1 MTHRNDPFAQAEQ
14 NAHRWLAVVADR
26 LDTEDRQ
33 YAHRALR
40 AWLHLVRD
48 RLTVTAVAHLGAQLP
63 ELLRG
68 VLFEGWVPSRAPEQY
83 GEPEFLDRFA
93 DAAGIDVARAAEVAA
108 GVTGALRDLFSAGQ
122 LDHALAQFPRAL
134 RDLLSVPVAIVV
146 EPLHPDGPDDPAAGT
161 DRAGERTADRLARL
175 EAAVSALTEAV
186 STLARGLEGAP
197 LDEPATGRAA
207 KAASEAHSILLAGS
221 DMR

>member
-14 NAHRWLAVVADR
+14 NAHKWLAVVADR
-26 LDTEDRQ
+26 LDTADRQ

-40 AWLHLVRD
+40 VWLHLVRD
-48 RLTVTAVAHLGAQLP
+48 RLGVTAVAHLGAQLP

-68 VLFEGWVPSRAPEQY
+68 ELFESWVPSRAPEQY
-83 GEPEFLDRFA
+83 GVTEFLDRFA
-93 DAAGIDVARAAEVAA
+93 DGAGIDVTRAAEVAA
-108 GVTGALRDLFSAGQ
+108 GVTAALRDLFSAGQ

-134 RDLLSVPVAIVV
+134 RDLLLVPVAMVV
-146 EPLHPDGPDDPAAGT
+146 EPVGPDDPATGA
-161 DRAGERTADRLARL
+161 DRAEDRTADRLERL
-175 EAAVSALTEAV
+175 EAAVGALTEAV
-186 STLARGLEGAP
+186 STLARGLEGTS
-197 LDEPATGRAA
+197 LDEPVTGRAA